1 MDLLE
6 SGKKKNEKTK
16 AQKIILILLVI
27 SIILCL
33 IVGIAMVVLS
43 LQPETKAYT
52 LSINNEDVDLEE
64 LQLKVTENGAKYV
77 SLKAICNKLG
87 YSYYN
92 GEFKV
97 AGENK
102 QKCYVDN
109 GINVI
114 QFFSESNKIYK
125 TNEKTTTDYEYYNLQ
140 NEIALIDDNIY
151 IYIEDIGI
159 ALNLIVTNSKEDN
172 KTFIETPENWIDK
185 TTNGFKDMGITI
197 SSTNNNIKALSYG
210 YVVISKDNKY
220 GVINLKGEELIGNK
234 YSEIT
239 FIEYTKQFIVSNTD
253 KQYGIITSDGSA
265 KVNLQY
271 DDIEILNYNP
281 LLYKV
286 KKSQNFGILKSDG
299 TIIKDITFDSIGYPE
314 NKEKGIEYT
323 LIIPNINENI
333 PESIVVCSNGKYGLL
348 NIESGEMFVNC
359 TLNGIYSASNN
370 GVIYYIVE
378 TAERKFYL
386 EDYIANLNRVT
397 VKLN

>member
-6 SGKKKNEKTK
+6 NNKKKNEKTK
-16 AQKIILILLVI
+16 AQKIVLILLVI

-43 LQPETKAYT
+43 LQAEIKPYT
-52 LSINNEDVDLEE
+52 LSINNTNTNLNE
-64 LQLKVTENGAKYV
+64 LKLIIGENDEKYI
-77 SLKAICNKLG
+77 SLKLLCNKLG
-87 YSYYN
+87 YNYYN
-92 GEFKV
+92 GEYKI
-97 AGENK
+97 AEEDK

-109 GINVI
+109 GISII
-114 QFFSESNKIYK
+114 QFFSNSNKIYK
-125 TNEKTTTDYEYYNLQ
+125 TSENSNKDYEYYNLQ
-140 NEIALIDDNIY
+140 NNIISFEDNLYIAIN
-151 IYIEDIGI
+151 DISVG
-159 ALNLIVTNSKEDN
+159 LNLIVSNSTENN
-172 KTFIETPENWIDK
+172 KTFIETPENWFSR
-185 TTNGFKDMGITI
+185 TANTFKENGITV
-197 SSTNNNIKALSYG
+197 SSTNENTKALCYG
-210 YVVISKDNKY
+210 YAVINKDNKY

-239 FIEYTKQFIVSNTD
+239 FVEYTKQFIVSNTD

-271 DDIEILNYNP
+271 DSIEILNYNP

-286 KKSQNFGILKSDG
+286 KKSQNLGILKSDG

-333 PESIVVCSNGKYGLL
+333 PELIVVCSNGKYGLL

-359 TLNGIYSASNN
+359 TLNGIYSASKN